1 MADDMWQGKALRS
14 AAGDL
19 ESVRPTAL
27 VAWAILVYPEE
38 GNNKNRVA
46 SDVLVGLGLGT
57 HNRSSYFVWEEGK
70 PPDWVL
76 EVASPRKQAEDRG
89 YKRRYYAEMGVPEYW
104 MFDPKGDLYPPGIPR
119 LQGLKL
125 VGGEYRPLESRVVDG
140 EWTIRSEVL
149 GLDIRVDGE
158 LLRFRDIATGRDVQ
172 RRSEVEADLERAL
185 AAIERHRAATEAIMN
200 AGGDLESARPK
211 ALVARDI
218 LVYPE
223 KGNNRNRIAPDV
235 LVALGLG
242 THYRSSY
249 LVWEEGK
256 PPDWV
261 LEVASPSTKRKD
273 LDHMRCKYAEM
284 GVPEYWLF
292 DPKGDVYP
300 PGTPQLQGLKLV
312 DCEYR
317 PLKSRLVD
325 GEWTI
330 RSEVLGLDIRVDGEL
345 LRFRDVATG
354 RDVRR
359 RSEVEAD
366 EERAQAATD
375 RAEARAEQ
383 EVALRLAAEAR
394 VAELEA
400 ALKGGPSP

>member
-1 MADDMWQGKALRS
+1 MRAPLPVTAAAAAASNVGATRADDVFYPSSDGRPMADDMWQGTALRS

-19 ESVRPTAL
+19 ESVRPKAL

-89 YKRRYYAEMGVPEYW
+89 YKRHYYAEMGVPEYW
-104 MFDPKGDLYPPGIPR
+104 LFDPKGDLYPPGIPR

-125 VGGEYRPLESRVVDG
+125 VDGEYRPLESRV
-140 EWTIRSEVL
+140 
-149 GLDIRVDGE
+149 
-158 LLRFRDIATGRDVQ
+158 
-172 RRSEVEADLERAL
+172 
-185 AAIERHRAATEAIMN
+185 
-200 AGGDLESARPK
+200 
-211 ALVARDI
+211 
-218 LVYPE
+218 
-223 KGNNRNRIAPDV
+223 
-235 LVALGLG
+235 
-242 THYRSSY
+242 
-249 LVWEEGK
+249 
-256 PPDWV
+256 
-261 LEVASPSTKRKD
+261 
-273 LDHMRCKYAEM
+273 
-284 GVPEYWLF
+284 
-292 DPKGDVYP
+292 
-300 PGTPQLQGLKLV
+300 
-312 DCEYR
+312 
-317 PLKSRLVD
+317 VD

-366 EERAQAATD
+366 KERALAAIELHRAATERALAD
-375 RAEARAEQ
+375 AERHRAATQRARHRREAAQRKTAEARAEQETARAEQ

-400 ALKGGPSP
+400 ALRRSRAGHLPE

>member
-1 MADDMWQGKALRS
+1 MRAPLPVSAAAASNVGATRADDVFYPSSDGRPMADDMWQGEAIMN

-27 VAWAILVYPEE
+27 VALAILVYPEE
-38 GNNKNRVA
+38 GNNKNRIA

-104 MFDPKGDLYPPGIPR
+104 LFDAKGDVYPPGTPR

-125 VGGEYRPLESRVVDG
+125 VDGEYRPLESRVVDG
-140 EWTIRSEVL
+140 ER
-149 GLDIRVDGE
+149 
-158 LLRFRDIATGRDVQ
+158 
-172 RRSEVEADLERAL
+172 
-185 AAIERHRAATEAIMN
+185 M
-200 AGGDLESARPK
+200 
-211 ALVARDI
+211 
-218 LVYPE
+218 
-223 KGNNRNRIAPDV
+223 
-235 LVALGLG
+235 
-242 THYRSSY
+242 
-249 LVWEEGK
+249 
-256 PPDWV
+256 
-261 LEVASPSTKRKD
+261 
-273 LDHMRCKYAEM
+273 
-284 GVPEYWLF
+284 
-292 DPKGDVYP
+292 
-300 PGTPQLQGLKLV
+300 
-312 DCEYR
+312 
-317 PLKSRLVD
+317 
-325 GEWTI
+325 I

-366 EERAQAATD
+366 EKRALAAIERHRAATERARARREAAQRKT
-375 RAEARAEQ
+375 AEAHAEQ
-383 EVALRLAAEAR
+383 EAALRKAAEAR
-394 VAELEA
+394 IAELEAALA

>member
-1 MADDMWQGKALRS
+1 MADDMWQGTALRS

-19 ESVRPTAL
+19 ESVRPKAL

-89 YKRRYYAEMGVPEYW
+89 YKRHYYAEMGVPEYW
-104 MFDPKGDLYPPGIPR
+104 MFD
-119 LQGLKL
+119 
-125 VGGEYRPLESRVVDG
+125 
-140 EWTIRSEVL
+140 
-149 GLDIRVDGE
+149 
-158 LLRFRDIATGRDVQ
+158 A
-172 RRSEVEADLERAL
+172 
-185 AAIERHRAATEAIMN
+185 
-200 AGGDLESARPK
+200 
-211 ALVARDI
+211 
-218 LVYPE
+218 
-223 KGNNRNRIAPDV
+223 
-235 LVALGLG
+235 
-242 THYRSSY
+242 
-249 LVWEEGK
+249 
-256 PPDWV
+256 
-261 LEVASPSTKRKD
+261 
-273 LDHMRCKYAEM
+273 
-284 GVPEYWLF
+284 
-292 DPKGDVYP
+292 KGDVYP
-300 PGTPQLQGLKLV
+300 PGTPRLQGLRLV

-325 GEWTI
+325 GRRMI
-330 RSEVLGLDIRVDGEL
+330 RSEVLGLDVRVEDEL

-354 RDVRR
+354 RDIQHRG
-359 RSEVEAD
+359 EVEAD
-366 EERAQAATD
+366 KERVQTELRQETAQRKAAEVRAERQSARAEQEATQ
-375 RAEARAEQ
+375 RKAAEARAEQ